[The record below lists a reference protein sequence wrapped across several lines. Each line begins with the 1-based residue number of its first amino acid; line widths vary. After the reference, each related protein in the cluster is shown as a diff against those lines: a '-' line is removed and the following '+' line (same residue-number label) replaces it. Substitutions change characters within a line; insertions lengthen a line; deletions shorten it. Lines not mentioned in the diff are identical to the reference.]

1 MLISMIG
8 KWMIGNG
15 FDDASSMIGDSMIG
29 NELDDAS
36 WSNTLDA
43 QRGRRIH
50 QTFVAAQKLVL
61 VPLRN
66 SQMLP
71 WGSWVPIQ
79 SSLERRLQGLF

>member
-43 QRGRRIH
+43 QRGRRI
-50 QTFVAAQKLVL
+50 
-61 VPLRN
+61 R
-66 SQMLP
+66 
-71 WGSWVPIQ
+71 
-79 SSLERRLQGLF
+79 